1 MMEPHGCL
9 SEGVE
14 VTKGH
19 TGRRGDSTCPGLHA
33 LKGFLE
39 TDGHGVEGR
48 EPRAEV
54 MTRLLSTR
62 APGLLEMAV
71 WLPLLVEAST
81 NAER

>member
-19 TGRRGDSTCPGLHA
+19 TGRRGDSTCPGPHA

-39 TDGHGVEGR
+39 TDGHGWKGGNQEQK
-48 EPRAEV
+48 
-54 MTRLLSTR
+54 
-62 APGLLEMAV
+62 
-71 WLPLLVEAST
+71 
-81 NAER
+81 